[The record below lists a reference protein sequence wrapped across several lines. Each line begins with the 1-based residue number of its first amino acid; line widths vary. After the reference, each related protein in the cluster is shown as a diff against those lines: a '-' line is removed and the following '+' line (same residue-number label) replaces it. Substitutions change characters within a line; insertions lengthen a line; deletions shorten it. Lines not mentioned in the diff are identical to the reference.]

1 MSQPTLFPE
10 DRPDE
15 DAKVSAWQQQFDLMR
30 KCLAMQAVDCP
41 EWVEFLELVK
51 AMRHAQRTAEFGV
64 AYSKIKRDRA
74 ERAVDAVLR
83 EFEEMAKPLP
93 GGLID
98 FTREPN
104 ATTKDATTKEQP

>member
-1 MSQPTLFPE
+1 MSQPGLF
-10 DRPDE
+10 DDQGDDQGGKV
-15 DAKVSAWQQQFDLMR
+15 DAWRQQFDLMR

-51 AMRHAQRTAEFGV
+51 AMRDAQRTAEFGV

-93 GGLID
+93 GGPID
-98 FTREPN
+98 FTREPDDP
-104 ATTKDATTKEQP
+104 AKGGCA